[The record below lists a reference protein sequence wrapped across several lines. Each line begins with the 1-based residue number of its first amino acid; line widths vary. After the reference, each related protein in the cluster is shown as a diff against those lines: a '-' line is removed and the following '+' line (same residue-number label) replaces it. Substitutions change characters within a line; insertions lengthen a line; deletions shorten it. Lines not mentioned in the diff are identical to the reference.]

1 MIKSIY
7 SRTFNRR
14 NHQTIKIAQQVKHSK
29 LYLWTVKIVKHFAVS
44 CPPCHVVFVSLA
56 KFAETFE

>member
-14 NHQTIKIAQQVKHSK
+14 NHETIKIAQVKHSK
-29 LYLWTVKIVKHFAVS
+29 LYLWTVKIVKHFAVFR
-44 CPPCHVVFVSLA
+44 PPCHVVFVSLA
-56 KFAETFE
+56 RFAETFE